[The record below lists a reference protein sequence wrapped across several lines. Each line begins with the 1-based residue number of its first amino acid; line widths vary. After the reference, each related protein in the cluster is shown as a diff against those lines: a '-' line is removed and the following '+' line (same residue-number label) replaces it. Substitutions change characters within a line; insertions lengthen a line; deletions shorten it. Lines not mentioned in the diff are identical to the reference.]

1 MNLGILE
8 ILSLTFTPLNILISF
23 IGVVLGIA
31 VGALPGFTA
40 SMGIAVLIPITWGMD
55 PVPAL
60 LLLSALY
67 CGAMYGGS
75 IPAILLRTP
84 GLPTDFLTAMEGYEM
99 AKQGRGGEALNE
111 AAIASFWG
119 GMAGSL
125 ALLLLAPPLARAALR
140 FGPQENFMLAVFGL
154 SIIASLVGQS
164 MLKGIISGMFGLLVG
179 TVGIA
184 PFVGQPRYTFGVIEL
199 FTGIPLVPALIG
211 VFSLAQVFTFVGG
224 DSSQILDKAA
234 IKVERAKF
242 KLKEM
247 IGFPLVYLRGS
258 IIGIIV
264 GVIPGPGASI
274 ATFIS
279 YNSAKNASKNPELF
293 GKGSREAVAS
303 ADVANSAIAGG
314 GMVPMLTLGI
324 PGSAVTAVLLGG
336 LMIQGL
342 MPGHTLF
349 TERAD
354 VVYPF
359 IVGRF
364 IAQFFVLFIGIC
376 AARYFVKL
384 VKAPVH
390 MLAVVIVVATVL
402 GSYAITISLV
412 NVYIMLVFGVFG
424 FLMKRF
430 GFEPAPLVL
439 GMILGPIAET
449 GLQQALALSRA
460 HGEHILVNM
469 FTRPISIVLL
479 LLTILSLVGP
489 TLRERRRARKKAAQA
504 AVE

>member
-1 MNLGILE
+1 MDLSVLDIL
-8 ILSLTFTPLNILISF
+8 LLTFTPMNILISF
-23 IGVVLGIA
+23 VGVVLGIA

-40 SMGIAVLIPITWGMD
+40 SMGIAVLIPITWGMH

-60 LLLSALY
+60 LLLSAIY

-84 GLPTDFLTAMEGYEM
+84 GLPTDFLTALEGHEM

-125 ALLLLAPPLARAALR
+125 ALLLLAPPLARVGLR
-140 FGPQENFMLAVFGL
+140 FGPQENFMLAIFGL

-164 MLKGIISGMFGLLVG
+164 MLKGLISGMFGLLVG

-184 PFVGQPRYTFGVIEL
+184 PFVGQPRYTFGVIHL
-199 FTGIPLVPALIG
+199 FTGVPLVPALIG
-211 VFSLAQVFTFVGG
+211 VFSLAQVFNLLGG
-224 DSSQILDKAA
+224 EGSQILEKKA
-234 IKVERAKF
+234 IIVEKAKF

-247 IGFPLVYLRGS
+247 IGYPLVYLRGS

-279 YNSAKNASKNPELF
+279 YNSAKNASKTPELF

-314 GMVPMLTLGI
+314 SMVPMLTLGI

-342 MPGHTLF
+342 TPGHSLF
-349 TERAD
+349 TERANI
-354 VVYPF
+354 VYPF

-364 IAQFFVLFIGIC
+364 IAQFFVLFIGIY
-376 AARYFVKL
+376 AAKYFVKI

-390 MLAVVIVVATVL
+390 MLGVVIIMAAVL
-402 GSYAITISLV
+402 GSYAINITLV
-412 NVYIMLVFGVFG
+412 NVYIMLIFGIFG
-424 FLMKRF
+424 FFMKRF

-439 GMILGPIAET
+439 GMILGPIAEM
-449 GLQQALALSRA
+449 GLQQTIALARA
-460 HGEHILVNM
+460 HGDHILVNI
-469 FTRPISIVLL
+469 FTRPICIALL
-479 LLTILSLVGP
+479 LMTIASLIGP
-489 TLRERRRARKKAAQA
+489 SIRERRRKRKEGQA
-504 AVE
+504 AAS